1 MMDDGIN
8 TSLASDL
15 KALYK
20 ADDTFKRI
28 VAWFDD
34 RKKDSWEMPVRIAA
48 MRTDLDERE
57 VRRVFKQ
64 LAELNCGR
72 FIKGRGESAESRMQW
87 KLSIRGIAAAAK
99 GETSNIEEV
108 QAAPEDTLE
117 AEEKLKVPD
126 ADGVTHTF
134 KLRADF
140 DVVIKLPSDFT
151 EGEAERLS
159 RFLKAVPVI

>member
-1 MMDDGIN
+1 MDDGIN

-15 KALYK
+15 KSLYK
-20 ADDTFKRI
+20 TDDAFKRI

-57 VRRVFKQ
+57 VRRVFKH

-99 GETSNIEEV
+99 GEISNIEEV

-117 AEEKLKVPD
+117 AEEKLKLPD
-126 ADGVTHTF
+126 VDGVTHTF

-140 DVVIKLPSDFT
+140 DVVINLPSDFT
-151 EGEAERLS
+151 DGEAERLS
-159 RFLKAVPVI
+159 RFLKAVPLI